1 MKYYYMNEA
10 KLPYSEVDSTAKLNI
25 VSTLNYMQNLS
36 TEFFDK
42 IGTDNFTISTKNN
55 ALWVITRTK
64 IIFFKRP
71 IWKEKIIM
79 KIYPVKVSAIRFNV
93 EVRFEDENNKVI
105 LIAKQEY
112 CAIDIESRKARKIST
127 IEFPEELE
135 IQKETY
141 IDNFKNLKDEFNP
154 NEFVYSQ
161 KICSQDIDFCKHT
174 NNVVYA
180 RILMNNFSCEFLEN
194 NEIKEFEIH
203 YISESREGQVLQV
216 YKKEISDKEIEFL
229 IKDGEK
235 EISRAYLTFKKI

>member
-1 MKYYYMNEA
+1 MKYDYINEV
-10 KLPYSEVDSTAKLNI
+10 KLPYSDIDSTAKLNI

-42 IGTDNFTISTKNN
+42 MGTDNFTISTKNK

-64 IIFFKRP
+64 INFFKRP
-71 IWKEKIIM
+71 IWKDKILM

-93 EVRFEDENNKVI
+93 EVRFEDENNEVI

-112 CAIDIESRKARKIST
+112 CAIDIETRKARKIST
-127 IEFPEELE
+127 IEFPEDLE

-141 IDNFKNLKDEFNP
+141 VDIFKNLKNEFNS

-180 RILMNNFSCEFLEN
+180 KILMNIFSCDFLEN
-194 NEIKEFEIH
+194 NEIKGFEIH
-203 YISESREGQVLQV
+203 FIAESKEGQILQI
-216 YKKEISDKEIEFL
+216 YKKEISNKEFEFL
-229 IKDGEK
+229 IKDDEK
-235 EISRAYLTFKKI
+235 EISRAYLILK